1 MFLVCSHGG
10 VMKMEEFVY
19 DQLVLIVKP
28 LLDDL
33 IDE

>member
-1 MFLVCSHGG
+1 MKGG
-10 VMKMEEFVY
+10 INMEETVY

-33 IDE
+33 IEE